1 MYSSLQA
8 QLKRRFTNG
17 YGVQVSYTWQDAQSD
32 NADAYTLLYNRP
44 LGRGRQDS
52 IADHGLTIAQNYNI
66 PFGRGR
72 RWGNNMNRAVEAL
85 LGGWDLA
92 GVTSFYSGL
101 PFTPNLSVYPAGTV
115 RPYTGPNNRA
125 DVGTG
130 DPYAPNQSR
139 DGWLNPSAFAV
150 PANGVF
156 GNYPFNSLRGPIFI
170 NQDVTVSKNFKLTE
184 KLTWQLRGEAYNV
197 FNHANLGLFGSSGTD
212 TTANVNNGGTIN
224 QISLGST
231 MRRLQFAMRIDF

>member
-1 MYSSLQA
+1 
-8 QLKRRFTNG
+8 
-17 YGVQVSYTWQDAQSD
+17 
-32 NADAYTLLYNRP
+32 
-44 LGRGRQDS
+44 
-52 IADHGLTIAQNYNI
+52 
-66 PFGRGR
+66 
-72 RWGNNMNRAVEAL
+72 MNRAVDAL

-139 DGWLNPSAFAV
+139 NGWLNPSAFAV

-197 FNHANLGLFGSSGTD
+197 FNHANLGLFGSNGTD
-212 TTANVNNGGTIN
+212 TTSNVNNGGTIN